1 MDAASTASAP
11 PAVSPSYRWSS
22 VPTPPEAI
30 TGIPTRSA
38 MVRVN
43 RMSYPSRV
51 PSRSM
56 LVSRISPAP
65 YRSIRAAHSTASIP
79 VGVRPPWVYTSH
91 SPGRSGTARASIAT
105 TVHWLPNPSAPLSA
119 VPGGD
124 PPGAPRVPQGDEPD
138 ALHHAAV
145 LHVQARYDA
154 LGKHVRGI
162 TSFPSSGRRQARWS
176 RRRSHD
182 RSPLRTPRRL
192 PYP

>member
-56 LVSRISPAP
+56 RVGRRGRVDRYLVGPGGKQVPDVFDRPDAAPDRKRHEHLLGGAAHHIHEDVAFLVGCGGVEKGGFAGRLLVRASGPPPAP
-65 YRSIRAAHSTASIP
+65 
-79 VGVRPPWVYTSH
+79 
-91 SPGRSGTARASIAT
+91 
-105 TVHWLPNPSAPLSA
+105 
-119 VPGGD
+119 
-124 PPGAPRVPQGDEPD
+124 
-138 ALHHAAV
+138 
-145 LHVQARYDA
+145 
-154 LGKHVRGI
+154 
-162 TSFPSSGRRQARWS
+162 
-176 RRRSHD
+176 
-182 RSPLRTPRRL
+182 
-192 PYP
+192 

>member
-1 MDAASTASAP
+1 MDAARTASAP

-22 VPTPPEAI
+22 PPTPPEAI

-38 MVRVN
+38 MARVS

-65 YRSIRAAHSTASIP
+65 YRSIPAAHRKRHEHLLGGAANHIHEDVALL
-79 VGVRPPWVYTSH
+79 VGCGDVEKGEFV
-91 SPGRSGTARASIAT
+91 GLL
-105 TVHWLPNPSAPLSA
+105 VV
-119 VPGGD
+119 VPAGD
-124 PPGAPRVPQGDEPD
+124 LHGVARVPQGDEPD

-145 LHVQARYDA
+145 LHIQARYDP
-154 LGKHVRGI
+154 LGKHFRRI
-162 TSFPSSGRRQARWS
+162 TAFPSSWRPQAKSS

-182 RSPLRTPRRL
+182 RSIPRTPRRL